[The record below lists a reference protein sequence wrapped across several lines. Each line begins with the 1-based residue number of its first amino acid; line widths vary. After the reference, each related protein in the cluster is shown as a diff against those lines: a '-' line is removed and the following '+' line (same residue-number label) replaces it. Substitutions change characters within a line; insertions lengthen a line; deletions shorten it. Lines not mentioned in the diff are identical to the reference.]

1 MVCKIANL
9 NSMKISARLRR
20 STLLVCSLALLP
32 TGFVAAQDPDKVADE
47 LAASAE
53 TKPAPAKPATP
64 TFDELRQKISI
75 DKSPQKTLKGAVVTY
90 ADTLEGVMPAV
101 VTIYSTKEL
110 ATPSRSSMFDDPL
123 FRRFFGT
130 PDEDDGGDMPP
141 RTQQGLGS
149 GVIISSDGYI
159 LTNNHV
165 VDDADSVMV
174 SLPTDRRDYEATV
187 VGADPQTDVALIK
200 IDAQGLKPVTI
211 GDSSKLRVGDVTLAI
226 GNPFGLEQTVT
237 SGIVSGLGRNS
248 LNITGG
254 GYENFIQTDASI
266 NQGNSGGALIDASGR
281 LVGINTAIQSD
292 MAGGNIGIGFAI
304 PANMALDIVQRL
316 LDGGGNVRRGF
327 LGVYLNELDS
337 EMAETLGRDDKS
349 GVMIVEVGPDTPAA
363 VAGLK
368 AGDLIVQFNGQ
379 PVDSMPRLRL
389 DISNTPPGKTVRFD
403 LIRKDGEELRID
415 VTLGDLEERGVAFSE
430 PLPEPGPDPDAEA
443 TEEFIPGVTI
453 VELDDA
459 ARAALGIDDVMKGV
473 VVESVAIKSA
483 AYEAGL
489 KVGQTITEVD
499 QEKVS
504 SVEEAFARIE
514 EFDGGLLYL
523 QVYGDGRKG
532 IVVVKMKK

>member
-9 NSMKISARLRR
+9 NSMKISPCLRR
-20 STLLVCSLALLP
+20 STFLLCSLALLP
-32 TGFVAAQDPDKVADE
+32 LGFVGAQDADKVAE
-47 LAASAE
+47 ESAA
-53 TKPAPAKPATP
+53 TPPVKPAPAKPATP
-64 TFDELRQKISI
+64 TFDDLKQKIAI
-75 DKSPQKTLKGAVVTY
+75 DKSPLATLKGAVLSY
-90 ADTLEGVMPAV
+90 ADTLEEVMPAV
-101 VTIYSTKEL
+101 VTIYSTKEV
-110 ATPSRSSMFDDPL
+110 ASPSRSSMFDDPL

-130 PDEDDGGDMPP
+130 PSEDDDLELPP

-149 GVIISSDGYI
+149 GVIISADGYI

-165 VDDADSVMV
+165 VEDADSVMV
-174 SLPTDRRDYEATV
+174 SLQTDRRDYEARV

-200 IDAQGLKPVTI
+200 IDARGLKPVTI

-266 NQGNSGGALIDASGR
+266 NQGNSGGALVDASGR
-281 LVGINTAIQSD
+281 LIGINTAIQSD

-327 LGVYLNELDS
+327 LGVYLNELNS
-337 EMAETLGRDDKS
+337 EMAETLGRDDKT

-368 AGDLIVQFNGQ
+368 AGDLVIGFNGQ

-389 DISNTPPGKTVRFD
+389 DISNTPPGKAVRFD
-403 LIRKDGEELRID
+403 LIRKDGEEMRID
-415 VTLGDLEERGVAFSE
+415 VTLGDLEERNVAFTE
-430 PLPEPGPDPDAEA
+430 QIPEPGPDPDAEA
-443 TEEFIPGVTI
+443 KEEFIPGVI
-453 VELDDA
+453 MVELDDV
-459 ARAALGIDDVMKGV
+459 ARAALGVDDAIKGLV
-473 VVESVAIKSA
+473 VVSVTTESA
-483 AYEAGL
+483 AAEAGL
-489 KVGQTITEVD
+489 KVGQIITEVD

-504 SVEEAFARIE
+504 SLEEAFARIKS
-514 EFDGGLLYL
+514 FDGELLYL
-523 QVYGDGRKG
+523 QIYGEGRKG
-532 IVVVKMKK
+532 IVVVKMEE

>member
-1 MVCKIANL
+1 
-9 NSMKISARLRR
+9 MKISARLRR
-20 STLLVCSLALLP
+20 SSVLLCSFALLP
-32 TGFVAAQDPDKVADE
+32 LDFAGAQDPDRVADE
-47 LAASAE
+47 PASKRAA
-53 TKPAPAKPATP
+53 KPAPKKPATP
-64 TFDELRQKISI
+64 TFDELRKKIAV
-75 DKSPQKTLKGAVVTY
+75 DKSPLSTLQGAVLSY
-90 ADTLEGVMPAV
+90 ADTLEEVMPAV
-101 VTIYSTKEL
+101 VTIYSTKEV
-110 ATPSRSSMFDDPL
+110 ASPSRSSMFDDPL

-130 PDEDDGGDMPP
+130 PNEDDDLELPP

-149 GVIISSDGYI
+149 GVIISPDGYI

-200 IDAQGLKPVTI
+200 IDAKNLKSVTI
-211 GDSSKLRVGDVTLAI
+211 GDSAKLRVGDVTLAI

-266 NQGNSGGALIDASGR
+266 NQGNSGGALVDATGR

-304 PANMALDIVQRL
+304 PVNMALDIVERL

-368 AGDLIVQFNGQ
+368 AGDLIVGFNGQ

-389 DISNTPPGKTVRFD
+389 DISNTPPGKAVRFD
-403 LIRKDGEELRID
+403 LIRKGEEMHVD
-415 VTLGDLEERGVAFSE
+415 VTLGDLEERSVAFSE
-430 PLPEPGPDPDAEA
+430 QMPEPGPDPDAEA
-443 TEEFIPGVTI
+443 KEEFIPGVI
-453 VELDDA
+453 VAELDEV
-459 ARAALGIDDVMKGV
+459 ARTALGVDDTMKGV
-473 VVESVAIKSA
+473 VVESVAADSA
-483 AYEAGL
+483 AAEAGIS
-489 KVGQTITEVD
+489 VGQIITEVD
-499 QEKVS
+499 QEKVT
-504 SVEEAFARIE
+504 SVEEAFQCIR
-514 EFDGGLLYL
+514 EFGDELLYL
-523 QVYGDGRKG
+523 QVYDNGRKG
-532 IVVVKMKK
+532 IKVVRMKN

>member
-1 MVCKIANL
+1 MVCNIANL
-9 NSMKISARLRR
+9 NSMKISACFRR
-20 STLLVCSLALLP
+20 SAFYLCSFVLLP
-32 TGFVAAQDPDKVADE
+32 VGFLAAQDPDKVADE
-47 LAASAE
+47 PAAKPPM
-53 TKPAPAKPATP
+53 KPAPAKPATP
-64 TFDELRQKISI
+64 TFDELRQKIVV
-75 DKSPQKTLKGAVVTY
+75 DKKPLATLKGVVLSY
-90 ADTLEGVMPAV
+90 ADSLEEVMPAV
-101 VTIYSTKEL
+101 VTIYSTKEV
-110 ATPSRSSMFDDPL
+110 ASPSRSSMFDDPL

-130 PDEDDGGDMPP
+130 PNEEDELELPP

-200 IDAQGLKPVTI
+200 IDATGLKSVTI

-237 SGIVSGLGRNS
+237 SGIVSGLARNS

-266 NQGNSGGALIDASGR
+266 NQGNSGGALVDASGR

-368 AGDLIVQFNGQ
+368 AGDLIVGFNGK

-389 DISNTPPGKTVRFD
+389 DISNTPPGKAVRFD
-403 LIRKDGEELRID
+403 LIRKGEEMRID
-415 VTLGDLEERGVAFSE
+415 VTLGDLEERSVAFAE
-430 PLPEPGPDPDAEA
+430 PAPEPGPDPDAEA
-443 TEEFIPGVTI
+443 KEEFIPGVVV
-453 VELDDA
+453 VELDEA
-459 ARAALGIDDVMKGV
+459 ARAALGVDEATKGV
-473 VVESVAIKSA
+473 VVESVKADSA
-483 AYEAGL
+483 ASEAGL
-489 KVGQTITEVD
+489 KVGQIITEVD
-499 QEKVS
+499 QEKVA
-504 SVEEAFARIE
+504 SVDEVFAQIKG
-514 EFDGGLLYL
+514 FDGELLYL

-532 IVVVKMKK
+532 IVVVKMKE